1 MGNANSGK
9 KGDQADN
16 GKNVYIDIYRR
27 QMVILSQEIYRCV
40 QTLVDRWWVSTII
53 LHVVF
58 FPSISNQK
66 SNIGVCTR
74 PI

>member
-40 QTLVDRWWVSTII
+40 QTLVDR
-53 LHVVF
+53 
-58 FPSISNQK
+58 
-66 SNIGVCTR
+66 
-74 PI
+74 